1 MSQVMSQLV
10 CPECRHPNEL
20 ERVYCHN
27 CGAKLNRA
35 DIPTSIPGKTDDAET
50 VATRDRLRRMMDQR
64 GAKARRLIF
73 NLTKL
78 VLGACV
84 AAALIEMFLAPD
96 LPAPAGKELELG
108 PQIGLDLEHAL
119 MQHRGAQLTYQQD
132 QVNNYL
138 SNVLKRKKTSI
149 LDKPLLEFR
158 RGVAQFD
165 EGVFR
170 MTVERSIFGCP
181 LYTSVFYRVNVQ
193 NGKTTETCEGGM
205 IGRMPIHP
213 QVMGFAGFLFGDV
226 WKALEQDEK
235 QVAKFAAIEFHPKT
249 VVLTAPTQ

>member
-1 MSQVMSQLV
+1 
-10 CPECRHPNEL
+10 
-20 ERVYCHN
+20 
-27 CGAKLNRA
+27 
-35 DIPTSIPGKTDDAET
+35 
-50 VATRDRLRRMMDQR
+50 MMDQR
-64 GAKARRLIF
+64 GVKTRRLVF
-73 NLTKL
+73 NIARLI
-78 VLGACV
+78 LGAGL
-84 AAALIEMFLAPD
+84 AAVLIQMFLAPD
-96 LPAPAGKELELG
+96 LPPTGKDLELG

-132 QVNNYL
+132 QVNSYL
-138 SNVLKRKKTSI
+138 ANVLKRKKTSL

-170 MTVERSIFGCP
+170 LTAERSIFGCP
-181 LYTSVFYRVNVQ
+181 LFTSLFYRANVQ
-193 NGKTTETCEGGM
+193 NGKASGICEGGM

-213 QVMGFAGFLFGDV
+213 QLMRYADFLLSDV

-249 VVLTAPTQ
+249 VILTAPAQ

>member
-1 MSQVMSQLV
+1 MSQVTSQLV
-10 CPECRHPNEL
+10 CPECQHANEP

-27 CGAKLNRA
+27 CGAKLNRG
-35 DIPTSIPGKTDDAET
+35 PTVTIPGKTDDAET
-50 VATRDRLRRMMDQR
+50 VATRERLRRLMDQR
-64 GAKARRLIF
+64 GVLRRRLAF
-73 NLTKL
+73 NIGKL
-78 VLGACV
+78 ILGACV
-84 AAALIEMFLAPD
+84 VAALIQMILAPD

-108 PQIGLDLEHAL
+108 PQIGLDLENAL
-119 MQHRGAQLTYQQD
+119 LQHRGAQLIYQQD
-132 QVNNYL
+132 QVNNYFATA
-138 SNVLKRKKTSI
+138 LKRKKTSI
-149 LDKPLLEFR
+149 LDKPMLEFR

-170 MTVERSIFGCP
+170 MTAERSLFGLS
-181 LYTSVFYRVNVQ
+181 LYTSVFYRANVQ
-193 NGKTTETCEGGM
+193 DGKITATCEGGM

-213 QVMGFAGFLFGDV
+213 LVMQFAGFLLGDV

>member
-1 MSQVMSQLV
+1 MSQLV
-10 CPECRHPNEL
+10 CPECRHENEA

-27 CGAKLNRA
+27 CGAKLNRTA
-35 DIPTSIPGKTDDAET
+35 PATVPGKTDDAET
-50 VATRDRLRRMMDQR
+50 VATRERLRRMMDQR
-64 GAKARRLIF
+64 GVKARLVIF
-73 NLTKL
+73 NIAKL
-78 VLGACV
+78 ILGACL
-84 AAALIEMFLAPD
+84 AAVLIQMFLAPD
-96 LPAPAGKELELG
+96 LPATGKDLELG

-132 QVNNYL
+132 QVNSYL
-138 SNVLKRKKTSI
+138 ANVLKRKKTSL

-170 MTVERSIFGCP
+170 MTAERSVFGYS
-181 LYTSVFYRVNVQ
+181 LYTSAFYRVNVQ
-193 NGKTTETCEGGM
+193 NGKAAGMCEGGM

-213 QVMGFAGFLFGDV
+213 QLMRYADFLLGDV

-249 VVLTAPTQ
+249 VVLTAPAL